1 MKTALFSRVSLAL
14 LTTASL
20 GLAGITATGPA
31 AADTTNK
38 LPSILTDTGS
48 STGSGTGSWDPQIKR
63 DKGISTTSWSTTGT
77 SPHRHRRPRVGR
89 PPLTLPGSCQTAVVD
104 IVRALPVVG
113 PDIFRLIRGE
123 DVDVA
128 ALVQKVLGAEGVI
141 GGQHLLRTANS
152 AGIVTGTFSDLPPA
166 VYLVATVC
174 NVAVNPKQ
182 LGRGDRP
189 CSQRRERVTR
199 VIRVQRQLTPRSFSR
214 HTRPARGFRSG
225 SCANH
230 QHVSSQ

>member
-63 DKGISTTSWSTTGT
+63 DKGIEYNVVVHHRDITYTATGV
-77 SPHRHRRPRVGR
+77 PRVGR

-174 NVAVNPKQ
+174 NVAVNRNNWGAATARVRSDGNGS
-182 LGRGDRP
+182 LG
-189 CSQRRERVTR
+189 S
-199 VIRVQRQLTPRSFSR
+199 
-214 HTRPARGFRSG
+214 SG
-225 SCANH
+225 S
-230 QHVSSQ
+230 SGS